1 MGNEEEPKPSAF
13 RVTDRRRFD
22 REGNLRDEA
31 QEPGPEPRP
40 QPPPPEA
47 SAGSA
52 SRSAPEASVGSASR
66 SAPEASA
73 GSASRSAPQTESPG
87 PSPRQEA
94 ESDAASDA
102 PGGRIGFPELI
113 MSLATTALAY
123 LGHQPGD
130 SQRVPGPVN
139 LPMAAQ
145 NIDIIAMLKEKT
157 QGNLTAQE
165 AELIDSVLYDLRT
178 LFVQTAQQQR

>member
-1 MGNEEEPKPSAF
+1 
-13 RVTDRRRFD
+13 
-22 REGNLRDEA
+22 
-31 QEPGPEPRP
+31 
-40 QPPPPEA
+40 
-47 SAGSA
+47 
-52 SRSAPEASVGSASR
+52 
-66 SAPEASA
+66 
-73 GSASRSAPQTESPG
+73 
-87 PSPRQEA
+87 
-94 ESDAASDA
+94 
-102 PGGRIGFPELI
+102 